1 MFSPSAARE
10 SGVRARRPHQ
20 SPRALV
26 TLAWRRAVRAQAASS
41 WVALRQMSTDIEWE
55 SEMPQL
61 LSLRFQRVFIYSR
74 CIECGRLERLRQAI
88 SGRHGGERLR
98 WLQAGLR
105 KREAEPRCGGRRVSA
120 RRQERLAAKG
130 AIQCTRMRRV
140 CSAVA
145 LCRRR
150 ARGHRRPKQP
160 AARPRKRHKG
170 WLAASG
176 HGGGH
181 SATRPTHAGRTDHRT
196 AQCARVVGRSGSGAP
211 FLERSVRLAGGTG
224 GQARPAPTNR
234 CTHACVRRGP
244 NTANR
249 AVETTRQRGRRGG
262 ADQALQSV

>member
-120 RRQERLAAKG
+120 RRQERLADEG
-130 AIQCTRMRRV
+130 SDSMHTNETCLQRRGV
-140 CSAVA
+140 V
-145 LCRRR
+145 
-150 ARGHRRPKQP
+150 P
-160 AARPRKRHKG
+160 APRKRPQK
-170 WLAASG
+170 AKA
-176 HGGGH
+176 
-181 SATRPTHAGRTDHRT
+181 AGRPPEK
-196 AQCARVVGRSGSGAP
+196 AP
-211 FLERSVRLAGGTG
+211 QRMAGGQRTRRRTQRDTPNPRRTDRPQDSTVCTRCG
-224 GQARPAPTNR
+224 TQRVRGAVPGEIRPVGWRHWRPGQACTNQPLHPRLRTPRPKHSEPGCRDNATTGQARWR
-234 CTHACVRRGP
+234 
-244 NTANR
+244 
-249 AVETTRQRGRRGG
+249 
-262 ADQALQSV
+262 